1 MGCPRNSS
9 EPRRS
14 FWPGEPP
21 PSRRHATGRDGR
33 AGHGAQERVP
43 VIYNAPLVIR
53 SDIQFPP
60 EHAALREDVH
70 ALGELIGEILREQG
84 GQPLFDLVELD
95 RRAAIARREGDEQA
109 RLELAA
115 SVRDRPP
122 ELARDL
128 VRAFSMWF
136 RTVNLAENVHR
147 VRRRREYFR
156 NTDHPQP
163 GGVRSAIAQ
172 LKSRGVALKETLS
185 LIGGLR
191 IEPVFAAH
199 ALAATRRT
207 LLRKQLRVA
216 ERLLRLGPALT
227 PQESGNLW
235 SGIRFEFT
243 TAWQTEDVPRTQLS
257 VGDEREQILFH
268 LVEILY
274 HVIPAFYE
282 EISQAIG
289 ELYCVPADSLD
300 LPCIVR
306 FGSWVGGD
314 MDSNPEVHAKTI
326 RETFA
331 RQQQLILNA
340 YFEECQRLA
349 ERLSQSG
356 ERASVSAK
364 LTQRIE
370 DYMRLAPGTRAAT
383 PARRERMPYRL
394 FLLQLAKRL
403 RYTYEGR
410 ANGYDDARQF
420 RGDVQLIAESLL
432 AGKGE
437 HAGLFHIRRLL
448 RRIDTFGFHL
458 ASLDVRQHAAV
469 LHRIIS
475 QGSDDPAWSDRTGAE
490 RTRRLADALNKD
502 AGPRVELDALG
513 KRNLAVFETFAQ
525 IRHRYGPRA
534 VGYFIVS
541 GAKGPDDVLAAL
553 LLARWAS
560 VYDKNTNQVTLDIAP
575 QFESLAALQSSGQIL
590 RELLAEPAY
599 RRHIEARNLCQGV
612 LIGYSD
618 SNKEAGPCASRLAI
632 HQAQAALAETIGS
645 IGCRYAIMHVRGG
658 STARGGGRIDAVV
671 RSAPASSVNGVLRL
685 REQGKTIKQGY
696 GLRPI
701 AMRTLERAFNA
712 VSLAMAERNAP
723 ATPAAHLECAA
734 TLAEASREAY
744 RRLVYGE
751 HEFHDFFRAV
761 TPIDVIERMQVGSRT
776 VHRQEG
782 SGLAGLLP
790 VPWVFAWTQTR
801 HMLPGWYGAG
811 AGIAA
816 AIERHGAS
824 RLREAC
830 AQWHFLRNLVNDI
843 ETMLAR
849 ADLEIASAYNVLVPE
864 GMRRFAETIRAE
876 YERTREQVLW
886 LKDATELLEGD
897 PMLQRAIRLRNPY
910 IDPMNL
916 MQVDLLARW
925 RAGGCADRGLF
936 EALLA
941 SLTGIAQGLQSTA

>member
-541 GAKGPDDVLAAL
+541 DAKGPDDVLAAL

-685 REQGKTIKQGY
+685 REQGETIKQGY